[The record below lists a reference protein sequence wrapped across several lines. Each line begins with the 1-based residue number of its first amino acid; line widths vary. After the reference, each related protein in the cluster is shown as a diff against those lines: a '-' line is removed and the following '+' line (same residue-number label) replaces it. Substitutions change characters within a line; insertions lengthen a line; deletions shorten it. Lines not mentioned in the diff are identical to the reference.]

1 MSDDAFFRLGLR
13 VLSKLPAGEA
23 GRVLLVTSA
32 RDGEGKSFVARALAQ
47 AMAAQCSGPVALLSC
62 TPDAREAQGTGWSE
76 LVNTGT
82 WHEGMARGTDTK
94 AGTGTGNL
102 SEISAGSQCR
112 VETLFK
118 PDAVQAALQA
128 LRQRFSLVI
137 MDGPSLPQCGAL
149 PRHADGAVLV
159 VNAKSTRREVVQGAL
174 AANPIPVELLLG
186 TVLNQRP
193 DYVPGWLYRWVL

>member
-32 RDGEGKSFVARALAQ
+32 RDGEGKTFVASALAQ

-62 TPDAREAQGTGWSE
+62 TPDARQAQGTGWSE
-76 LVNTGT
+76 LVNTGS
-82 WHEGMARGTDTK
+82 WQEGMARSTSTH
-94 AGTGTGNL
+94 NL
-102 SEISAGSQCR
+102 SEISAGSQSR

-118 PDAVQAALQA
+118 PEAVHGALLA

-137 MDGPSLPQCGAL
+137 LDAPSLAQCGAL
-149 PRHADGAVLV
+149 PRTADGAVLV

-174 AANPIPVELLLG
+174 AANPIPVERLLG

>member
-23 GRVLLVTSA
+23 GRVLVVTSA
-32 RDGEGKSFVARALAQ
+32 RDGEGKTFVARALAQ

-62 TPDAREAQGTGWSE
+62 SPDRREAQGPGWSE
-76 LVNTGT
+76 LVN
-82 WHEGMARGTDTK
+82 
-94 AGTGTGNL
+94 AGAWQDSMVRSTNTANL
-102 SEISAGSQCR
+102 SEVLAGGESR

-118 PDAVQAALQA
+118 PEAVQTALQA

-137 MDGPSLPQCGAL
+137 VDGLSLPQCGAL
-149 PRHADGAVLV
+149 PRQADGALLV
-159 VNAKSTRREVVQGAL
+159 VNAKTTRREVVQGAL
-174 AANPIPVELLLG
+174 AANPIPVERLLG

>member
-23 GRVLLVTSA
+23 GRVVVVTSA
-32 RDGEGKSFVARALAQ
+32 RDGEGKTFVARALAQ
-47 AMAAQCSGPVALLSC
+47 AMAEQCSGPVAVLSC
-62 TPDAREAQGTGWSE
+62 TPDARQANGTGWSE
-76 LVNTGT
+76 LVNTGA
-82 WHEGMARGTDTK
+82 WQEGMARRHDTQ
-94 AGTGTGNL
+94 GSPSNL
-102 SEISAGSQCR
+102 SEISAGSQSR

-137 MDGPSLPQCGAL
+137 VDAPSLPQCGAL

-174 AANPIPVELLLG
+174 AANPIPVDRLLG